1 MAFSSPLGL
10 TSSISETYMSSCLP
24 GLRGGL
30 SMMGDVGIVNRSSLN
45 SLGSCGCPVFLES
58 EGALCVQIC

>member
-30 SMMGDVGIVNRSSLN
+30 SMMGDVGTLVNCQSL
-45 SLGSCGCPVFLES
+45 LPQQPGQLWVPCFP
-58 EGALCVQIC
+58 